1 MISIKNIYSLL
12 LTVYILASLL
22 IPLASFNKLIF
33 VVLVL
38 IYGGYILFIKKEK
51 KFECLTFTMAPV
63 IIIAIFSYGY
73 VRAIFGETDM
83 ALARQF
89 LLSVSIF
96 ALIYPINEFD
106 VDMQKILI
114 IVAKIYILFFGIY
127 AIYAI
132 NIMDYDL
139 PAFIENL
146 AKLFDNAVT
155 RTIGEKLEVLGGGW
169 ISYRSFSGGMGMMIY
184 LGSVSFLLV
193 LISVLYIDFFKT
205 KKITNLVWIMLGVLL
220 SFSAGQRAAMLFIPL
235 TLCVLT
241 WLQLNRKAKLISA
254 IIICLLG
261 VIAFFYLLNYSSF
274 FSLEDRSN
282 SVKIGH
288 AISYFNQLNLKQA
301 FLGDGLGSFY
311 YTNYSPEEIRLLAQ
325 TEVTFLDHCRYF
337 GIPLSIVVWGSM
349 VIPKCT
355 GFSTDWKN
363 WKIWKMKEEL
373 TILLI
378 YFIWAQL
385 NPVLFNSFGLII
397 VLWYWNQ
404 WEEKI

>member
-1 MISIKNIYSLL
+1 MSI
-12 LTVYILASLL
+12 TQQECILA
-22 IPLASFNKLIF
+22 FF
-33 VVLVL
+33 V
-38 IYGGYILFIKKEK
+38 
-51 KFECLTFTMAPV
+51 
-63 IIIAIFSYGY
+63 
-73 VRAIFGETDM
+73 
-83 ALARQF
+83 F
-89 LLSVSIF
+89 L
-96 ALIYPINEFD
+96 
-106 VDMQKILI
+106 
-114 IVAKIYILFFGIY
+114 
-127 AIYAI
+127 
-132 NIMDYDL
+132 
-139 PAFIENL
+139 
-146 AKLFDNAVT
+146 
-155 RTIGEKLEVLGGGW
+155 
-169 ISYRSFSGGMGMMIY
+169 
-184 LGSVSFLLV
+184 
-193 LISVLYIDFFKT
+193 
-205 KKITNLVWIMLGVLL
+205 
-220 SFSAGQRAAMLFIPL
+220 
-235 TLCVLT
+235 C
-241 WLQLNRKAKLISA
+241 
-254 IIICLLG
+254 C
-261 VIAFFYLLNYSSF
+261 NYTSF